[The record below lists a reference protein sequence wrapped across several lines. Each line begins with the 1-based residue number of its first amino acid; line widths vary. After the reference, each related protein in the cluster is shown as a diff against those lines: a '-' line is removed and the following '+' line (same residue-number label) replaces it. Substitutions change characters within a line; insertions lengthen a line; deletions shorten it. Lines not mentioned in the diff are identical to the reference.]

1 MSLIKTYL
9 HKQMSDFHETALR
22 RYEEEQDQL
31 AREEKEKEE
40 NPKYYW
46 HIVTEKDWDDYADT
60 PEEAKALVDEAK
72 RHGLKYSCTKHV
84 EGERY

>member
-1 MSLIKTYL
+1 
-9 HKQMSDFHETALR
+9 MSDYHETALNR
-22 RYEEEQDQL
+22 HLEQLDLQ
-31 AREEKEKEE
+31 ARLEKYNEE
-40 NPKYYW
+40 NPRYYW